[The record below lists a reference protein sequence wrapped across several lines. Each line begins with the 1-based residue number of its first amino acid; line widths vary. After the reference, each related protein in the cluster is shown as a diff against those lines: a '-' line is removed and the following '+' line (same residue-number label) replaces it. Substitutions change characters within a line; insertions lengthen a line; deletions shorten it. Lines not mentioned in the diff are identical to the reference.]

1 MKKFLT
7 AAMTGFMLV
16 TTAGVCL
23 AEEATTFAAPPPKNE
38 IDVSE
43 NGVQNTEVVANIESY
58 YSVLLPKKIDVSST
72 RETFTVKVSGDISSS
87 EELTVTPAAS
97 VTLNDKSSAS
107 EKKAAVEG
115 TVGQT
120 KKVWKFNEINTS
132 GYATTEGYIEAY
144 DLTAGSWSGQ
154 LAFTIALQAVSA

>member
-7 AAMTGFMLV
+7 AAMTGFMLL
-16 TTAGVCL
+16 TSAGVVL
-23 AEEATTFAAPPPKNE
+23 AEEATTFSAPGPENE

-43 NGVQNTEVVANIESY
+43 NGVQNTEVIANIASY

-72 RETFTVKVSGDISSS
+72 REAFTVKVSGDISSG
-87 EELTVTPAAS
+87 EELSVTPATT
-97 VTLNDKSSAS
+97 VTLNDKSSAQ
-107 EKKAAVEG
+107 EKKLAVEG

-120 KKVWKFNEINTS
+120 KKVWKFNEISTS
-132 GYATTEGYIEAY
+132 GYATTDGYIEAF

-154 LAFTIALQAVSA
+154 LAFTIALQAISA